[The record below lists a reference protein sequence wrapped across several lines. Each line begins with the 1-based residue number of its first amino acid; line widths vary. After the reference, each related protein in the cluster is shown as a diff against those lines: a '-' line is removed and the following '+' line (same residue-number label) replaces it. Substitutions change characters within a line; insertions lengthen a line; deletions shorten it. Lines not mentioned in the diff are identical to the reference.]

1 MSRLTLVDPS
11 QANEQ
16 VHEMF
21 EAIKA
26 KAGRVPNMMRAMAT
40 APAVL
45 EGYLGLSGALSQGVL
60 DARLRER
67 IALEVGQANGCDYC
81 VSAHNLLGK
90 LAGLDEQERKQNR
103 QGRSG
108 DPKADAALQ
117 FASAV
122 LDQRGAVSDDQIEQV
137 RQAGYSEAEVAEI
150 IAHVALNVFTNSF
163 NNTARTPN
171 DFPTAEPLS

>member
-1 MSRLTLVDPS
+1 
-11 QANEQ
+11 
-16 VHEMF
+16 MF

-26 KAGRVPNMMRAMAT
+26 KAGRVPNMMRAMAA

-45 EGYLGLSGALSQGVL
+45 EGYLGLSSALSRGVL

-67 IALEVGQANGCDYC
+67 IALEVGQSNGCDYC

-108 DPKADAALQ
+108 DVKADAALQ
-117 FASAV
+117 FARAV
-122 LDQRGAVSDDQIEQV
+122 LERRGAVSDDQLEAV
-137 RQAGYSEAEVAEI
+137 KQAGYSEAEVAEI
-150 IAHVALNVFTNSF
+150 VAHVALNVFTNNF
-163 NNTARTPN
+163 NNTVRTPI
-171 DFPTAEPLS
+171 DFPAAEPLS